1 MGASSPRSVPAVL
14 AVGLA
19 AGLALA
25 GCSSSSSKPA
35 ASGGGSSS
43 GSSTS
48 SATTSAAS
56 SSDTSSSPAGSAAA
70 PVALPDLSGKS
81 IQVLAE
87 WSGEEQK
94 AFQKVMDAFTAKTHA
109 KISYQGAG
117 DQTVTVLKSKL
128 AGGGAPDVAL
138 VAQPGAIAAL
148 AQAGQIKPLSDSVV
162 GTIDANYAP
171 GWKTL
176 GTVNGKVY
184 SIMFKAANKS
194 TFWYNTAQFQ
204 QAGVTPPKS
213 WDDFIKAAGTL
224 SDAGITPVSVGG
236 ADGWTLTDWFE
247 NVYLSQAG
255 PDMYDKL
262 AHHKIPWTDPSV
274 VQALTTLKQL
284 FGDDKLLA
292 GGKSGA
298 LQTDFNTSITQT
310 FTAPPKAAM
319 AYEGDFAGSVITSTT
334 KAKLGTDANFF
345 PFPAAGSL
353 TNFVVGGGDAAL
365 ATNDNPATM
374 AFIQFLASPEAAQA
388 WASQGG
394 FLSPD
399 KNVPLTAYPD
409 ETTKAEAQMLISAGD
424 NFRFDMSDQAPVG
437 FGGTKGAGEWKD
449 LQDFLS
455 SGDPNAAAAQLEKDA
470 AKETWQ

>member
-1 MGASSPRSVPAVL
+1 MGASSPRSVSAVI

-19 AGLALA
+19 SGLALA
-25 GCSSSSSKPA
+25 GCSSSSSKPS
-35 ASGGGSSS
+35 ASGTS
-43 GSSTS
+43 GSS
-48 SATTSAAS
+48 APASAAS
-56 SSDTSSSPAGSAAA
+56 SSGAPSASGSSAD
-70 PVALPDLSGKS
+70 VALPDLSGKS

-94 AFQKVMDAFTAKTHA
+94 SFQKVIDAFTAKTHA
-109 KISYQGAG
+109 SVSYQGAG

-128 AGGGAPDVAL
+128 AGGAAPDVAL
-138 VAQPGAIAAL
+138 VAQPGAIAQL
-148 AQAGQIKPLSDSVV
+148 AQAGQIKPLSDSVLS
-162 GTIDANYAP
+162 TIDANYAP

-204 QAGVTPPKS
+204 QAGVTAPKT

-284 FGDDKLLA
+284 FGNDKLMV

-298 LQTDFNTSITQT
+298 LQVDFNTSITQT
-310 FTAPPKAAM
+310 FTSPPKAAM

-353 TNFVVGGGDAAL
+353 TDFVVGGGDAAL

-374 AFIQFLASPEAAQA
+374 AFVQFLASPAAAQA

-409 ETTKAEAQMLISAGD
+409 DTTKAEAQMLVSAGD
-424 NFRFDMSDQAPVG
+424 NFRFDMSDQAPAG
-437 FGGTKGAGEWKD
+437 FGGTKGSGEWKD

-455 SGDPNAAAAQLEKDA
+455 SGDPNAAAAALEKDA

>member
-1 MGASSPRSVPAVL
+1 VTAVL

-19 AGLALA
+19 SGLALA
-25 GCSSSSSKPA
+25 GCSSSDSKPS
-35 ASGGGSSS
+35 ASGTS
-43 GSSTS
+43 GSSAATSASGSSGAPSPSGS
-48 SATTSAAS
+48 SADAT
-56 SSDTSSSPAGSAAA
+56 
-70 PVALPDLSGKS
+70 LPDLSGKS

-94 AFQKVMDAFTAKTHA
+94 SFEKVIDAFKAKTHA
-109 KISYQGAG
+109 SVSYQGAG
-117 DQTVTVLKSKL
+117 DQTVTVLKSKI
-128 AGGGAPDVAL
+128 AGGAAPDVAL
-138 VAQPGAIAAL
+138 VAQPGAIAQL
-148 AQAGQIKPLSDSVV
+148 AQAGQIKPLSDSVL
-162 GTIDANYAP
+162 TAIDANYAP

-274 VQALTTLKQL
+274 VKALTTLKQL
-284 FGDDKLLA
+284 FGEDKLMA

-298 LQTDFNTSITQT
+298 LQVDFNTSITQT
-310 FTAPPKAAM
+310 FTVPPKAAM

-353 TNFVVGGGDAAL
+353 SNFVVGGGDAAL
-365 ATNDNPATM
+365 ATNENPATM
-374 AFIQFLASPEAAQA
+374 AFIQFLASPAAAQA

-399 KNVPLTAYPD
+399 KNVPLTAYSD
-409 ETTKAEAQMLISAGD
+409 DTTKAEAQMLISAGD
-424 NFRFDMSDQAPVG
+424 NFRFDMSDQAPAG

>member
-1 MGASSPRSVPAVL
+1 VL

-19 AGLALA
+19 SGLALA
-25 GCSSSSSKPA
+25 GCSSSSSKPSA
-35 ASGGGSSS
+35 GGATASSSAGSTASASSS
-43 GSSTS
+43 GAPSSG
-48 SATTSAAS
+48 A
-56 SSDTSSSPAGSAAA
+56 D
-70 PVALPDLSGKS
+70 VALPDLSGKS

-94 AFQKVMDAFTAKTHA
+94 SFQKVIDAFTAKTHA
-109 KISYQGAG
+109 SVSYQGAG

-138 VAQPGAIAAL
+138 VAQPGAIAQM
-148 AQAGQIKPLSDSVV
+148 AQAGQIKPLAAGVL

-194 TFWYNTAQFQ
+194 TFWYNTAQFD
-204 QAGVTPPKS
+204 QAGVQPPKT
-213 WDDFIKAAGTL
+213 WGDFVKAAGTL

-255 PDMYDKL
+255 PDNYDKL
-262 AHHKIPWTDPSV
+262 AHHKIPWTDPTV

-284 FGDDKLLA
+284 FGNDKLIV

-298 LQTDFNTSITQT
+298 LQVDFNTSITQT
-310 FTAPPKAAM
+310 FTTPPKAAM

-334 KAKLGTDANFF
+334 KAKLGADANFF

-353 TNFVVGGGDAAL
+353 SNFVVGGGDAAL
-365 ATNDNPATM
+365 ATNENPATM
-374 AFIQFLASPEAAQA
+374 ALIQFLASPAAAQA

-409 ETTKAEAQMLISAGD
+409 ATTKAEAQMLIGAGD
-424 NFRFDMSDQAPVG
+424 NFRFDMSDQAPAG

>member
-1 MGASSPRSVPAVL
+1 MGARAHRTFPAVL

-19 AGLALA
+19 SGLALA
-25 GCSSSSSKPA
+25 GCSSSSSKPSAGATNSTTGSAASTSSSASA
-35 ASGGGSSS
+35 ASG
-43 GSSTS
+43 
-48 SATTSAAS
+48 
-56 SSDTSSSPAGSAAA
+56 P
-70 PVALPDLSGKS
+70 ALPDLSGKS

-87 WSGEEQK
+87 WSGQEQK
-94 AFQKVMDAFTAKTHA
+94 DFQKVIDAFTAKTHA
-109 KISYQGAG
+109 TVSYQGAG
-117 DQTVTVLKSKL
+117 DQTPTVLRSKL

-138 VAQPGAIAAL
+138 LAQPGAIAQFAK
-148 AQAGQIKPLSDSVV
+148 AGQIKPLADNVL
-162 GTIDANYAP
+162 TAIDANYAP

-176 GTVNGKVY
+176 GTVDGKVY

-194 TFWYNTAQFQ
+194 TFWYNNAQFQ
-204 QAGVTPPKS
+204 QAGVQPPKT
-213 WDDFIKAAGTL
+213 WDDFIKACQTL

-247 NVYLSQAG
+247 NIYLSQAG
-255 PDMYDKL
+255 AANYDKL
-262 AHHKIPWTDPSV
+262 THHQIPWTDPTV
-274 VQALTTLKQL
+274 IQALTTLKQL
-284 FGDDKLLA
+284 TGDDKFMA

-298 LQTDFNTSITQT
+298 LQTSFNDSVTQT
-310 FTAPPKAAM
+310 FKNPPKAAM
-319 AYEGDFAGSVITSTT
+319 VYEGDFAGSVITSTT
-334 KAKLGTDANFF
+334 PAKLGTDANFF

-353 TNFVVGGGDAAL
+353 TNFVTGGGDAAL

-374 AFIQFLASPEAAQA
+374 AFIQFLASPEAAEA
-388 WASQGG
+388 WASAGG

-399 KNVPLTAYPD
+399 KNVPLTTYPD
-409 ETTKAEAQMLISAGD
+409 DTTKAEAKMLLDAGD

-455 SGDPNAAAAQLEKDA
+455 NGDVNGTAAQLEKDA